1 MNNTSQ
7 SNPGSASTSVNGR
20 GNGAKPQT
28 ALGHLWSS
36 IRTLFG
42 ANGEQSLRESLE
54 DVIEQHE
61 VGSENDVSAEERFML
76 RNILEFGGQRIEDV
90 MVPRADIMAVED
102 STSLS
107 DLFNVFIE
115 ANHSR
120 LPVYRETLDEP
131 LGMVHVKDLVH
142 WLAKPA
148 KKTRSRKPRNSAKEG
163 KAETPKKKSKG
174 LNLADVNLSISVA
187 EAGIVREMLF
197 VPPSMP
203 AVDLLV
209 QMQSSQ
215 IHLALVVDEYGG
227 TDGLVSIEDLVEEIV
242 GEIADEHDDPDAP
255 MIARQA
261 DGSLI
266 ADARTQIEDLE
277 LLVGVDLMPD
287 EDEDDADTLGG
298 LVFTLV
304 GRVPVRGELVRHA
317 SGLQFEVLEGDARRL
332 KKLKIHT
339 VPVPSKDENKTPR
352 KPQS

>member
-7 SNPGSASTSVNGR
+7 SDQTGTTTSSNGR

-28 ALGHLWSS
+28 ALGQIWSG
-36 IRTLFG
+36 IRALFG
-42 ANGEQSLRESLE
+42 VNDEQSLRESLE

-61 VGSENDVSAEERFML
+61 AGSDNDVSAEERFML
-76 RNILEFGGQRIEDV
+76 RNILEFGSQRIEDV

-102 STSLS
+102 STSLA
-107 DLFNVFIE
+107 DLFNVFID

-142 WLAKPA
+142 WLAKSA
-148 KKTRSRKPRNSAKEG
+148 KSRKPGKRASTAKRA
-163 KAETPKKKSKG
+163 KATPAKTSVKG
-174 LNLADVNLSISVA
+174 LNFADADLSISVA
-187 EAGIVREMLF
+187 KAGVIRDMLF

-242 GEIADEHDDPDAP
+242 GEIADEHDDPDGP

-261 DGSLI
+261 DGSFI
-266 ADARTQIEDLE
+266 ADARTPIEDLE
-277 LLVGVDLMPD
+277 QLVGVDLMPD

-317 SGLQFEVLEGDARRL
+317 SGLQFEVLEGDPRRL
-332 KKLKIHT
+332 KKLKVHT
-339 VPVPSKDENKTPR
+339 APVQ
-352 KPQS
+352 KP